1 MAKSM
6 FVSGS
11 LHRISGQIS
20 EASARMHQHN
30 QEQDSPESGNDP
42 QEQQPQPK
50 LRAPEVDNAARN
62 ALLKPRYEELLRT
75 KRDLIGQLNEAEAKS
90 SAEQMRLERSAADC
104 AQTLAELRAI
114 LARLESCRIP
124 ELSDSDFHPA
134 LNEALRTFEN
144 GRIELIR
151 ATALPSEHAAGTAVQ
166 TAAKMDLADI
176 PAGTLFKKGFAFF
189 LPLILTILFSAFVLA
204 LSFIIAWKVAL

>member
-1 MAKSM
+1 MNNYSQADMAFKKLIDSM
-6 FVSGS
+6 KQNGS
-11 LHRISGQIS
+11 VFT
-20 EASARMHQHN
+20 SADAMVEEFNNILAQHGADD
-30 QEQDSPESGNDP
+30 EDLVCIPLS
-42 QEQQPQPK
+42 
-50 LRAPEVDNAARN
+50 
-62 ALLKPRYEELLRT
+62 RYEELLRT

-90 SAEQMRLERSAADC
+90 SAEQARLERSAADC

-114 LARLESCRIP
+114 LDRLESCRIP

-151 ATALPSEHAAGTAVQ
+151 ATALPPEHAAGTAVQ
-166 TAAKMDLADI
+166 TAAKTDLADI
-176 PAGTLFKKGFAFF
+176 PAGTLFRKGAAFF
-189 LPLILTILFSAFVLA
+189 LPLILTILFSAFFLA

>member
-1 MAKSM
+1 MPKSM

-20 EASARMHQHN
+20 EASARMHQHS
-30 QEQDSPESGNDP
+30 QEQNSSESG
-42 QEQQPQPK
+42 
-50 LRAPEVDNAARN
+50 
-62 ALLKPRYEELLRT
+62 
-75 KRDLIGQLNEAEAKS
+75 
-90 SAEQMRLERSAADC
+90 
-104 AQTLAELRAI
+104 
-114 LARLESCRIP
+114 RIP

-151 ATALPSEHAAGTAVQ
+151 ATALPPEHAAGTAVQ
-166 TAAKMDLADI
+166 TAAKTDLADI
-176 PAGTLFKKGFAFF
+176 PAGTLFRKGAAFF
-189 LPLILTILFSAFVLA
+189 LPLILTILFSAFFLA

>member
-1 MAKSM
+1 MKPLIEKTLILA
-6 FVSGS
+6 
-11 LHRISGQIS
+11 HRG
-20 EASARMHQHN
+20 ASAY
-30 QEQDSPESGNDP
+30 
-42 QEQQPQPK
+42 
-50 LRAPEVDNAARN
+50 APENT
-62 ALLKPRYEELLRT
+62 L
-75 KRDLIGQLNEAEAKS
+75 EAFS
-90 SAEQMRLERSAADC
+90 LAADMGADGVELDVHLTADGQPVVHHDDKINRTSN
-104 AQTLAELRAI
+104 AQGTVREYTLAELRAI

-166 TAAKMDLADI
+166 TAAKTDLADI
-176 PAGTLFKKGFAFF
+176 PAGTLFRKGAAFF
-189 LPLILTILFSAFVLA
+189 LPLILTILFSAFFLA